1 MIFESRPDALPQ
13 VAALS
18 IASGNGLMLKGG
30 KEAWHT
36 NRVLFNLVQ
45 RALEEFC
52 PTTAIQLIASRE
64 EVCCVLCVDIMQHS
78 HVPILYCKREIRGF
92 MDYIVLQKGNLGIYG
107 LYCTAKVKSGDLWI
121 ILATFCLLA

>member
-45 RALEEFC
+45 RAMEEFC
-52 PTTAIQLIASRE
+52 PPTAIQLIATRE
-64 EVCCVLCVDIMQHS
+64 EVHYFSYRNVEL
-78 HVPILYCKREIRGF
+78 
-92 MDYIVLQKGNLGIYG
+92 
-107 LYCTAKVKSGDLWI
+107 
-121 ILATFCLLA
+121 

>member
-45 RALEEFC
+45 RAMEEFC
-52 PTTAIQLIASRE
+52 PPTAIQLIATRE
-64 EVCCVLCVDIMQHS
+64 EVINC
-78 HVPILYCKREIRGF
+78 
-92 MDYIVLQKGNLGIYG
+92 GNVG
-107 LYCTAKVKSGDLWI
+107 LLTS
-121 ILATFCLLA
+121 

>member
-45 RALEEFC
+45 RAMEEFS
-52 PTTAIQLIASRE
+52 PPTAIQLIASRE
-64 EVCCVLCVDIMQHS
+64 EV
-78 HVPILYCKREIRGF
+78 G
-92 MDYIVLQKGNLGIYG
+92 
-107 LYCTAKVKSGDLWI
+107 
-121 ILATFCLLA
+121 